1 MVIESISAP
10 ITIAVAKGYLWK
22 EAQSKLE
29 QLGVEF
35 EDDLDSSRRLY
46 HYDKSGKLKVLMVRS
61 WDVPVYVEEGAADLG
76 IVGKDVLIEQSPR
89 CLELL
94 DLGFGGCSLVLA
106 GPTGSQKSGLTHHIK
121 VATKYTESTQRYFD
135 TLGLTISMIKL
146 YGAIELAPTTGISQY
161 ICDLTATGTTL
172 KENGLEIMDTLYTST
187 ARLIANP
194 IAMQRSY
201 DDILRFQDALKGLL

>member
-1 MVIESISAP
+1 MKKP
-10 ITIAVAKGYLWK
+10 LTIAVAKGYLWK

-29 QLGVEF
+29 DLGVEF

-46 HYDKSGKLKVLMVRS
+46 HYDKSEKLKVLMVRS
-61 WDVPVYVEEGAADLG
+61 WDVPVYVEEGAADIG

-94 DLGFGGCSLVLA
+94 DLQFGGCSLVLA
-106 GPTGSQKSGLTHHIK
+106 GPKGCQKSELTHHIK

-135 TLGLTISMIKL
+135 AMGLNISLIKL

-172 KENGLEIMDTLYTST
+172 KENGLDIMDTLYSST

-194 IAMQRSY
+194 ISMKRRY
-201 DDILRFQDALKGLL
+201 DDICRFQEALSALL